1 MSEETEMP
9 AEKPQSM
16 KINAKKFN
24 LAGSVVIDGEINNQL
39 GIGIHSQFDTAV
51 QSALKLNR
59 NHVQLIIDSYGG
71 STNILSKIISAMQI
85 HRPNPE
91 FKYVGFAAGACYSS
105 AFILLQHCDW
115 RVALNSSTFLC
126 HYGNVHL
133 INSSFSALLS
143 DRETFLDI
151 YSSMASYPFDAVI
164 RRSGQ
169 SFETLKRLA
178 DINIS
183 ISAKSALEYNFIDEI
198 IDCVPEKSTK
208 VDLVLGFK

>member
-1 MSEETEMP
+1 MNEETEMP
-9 AEKPQSM
+9 AEKPQIT
-16 KINAKKFN
+16 KINVKKFN
-24 LAGSVVIDGEINNQL
+24 LGGSVVIDGEINNQL
-39 GIGIHSQFDTAV
+39 GIGIHSQFETAV
-51 QSALKLNR
+51 LSALKLNR

-71 STNILSKIISAMQI
+71 SVKILSKIISAMQI

-91 FKYVGFAAGACYSS
+91 FKYVGFAGGSCYSA
-105 AFILLQHCDW
+105 AFILMQHCDW

-126 HYGNVHL
+126 HYGNVH
-133 INSSFSALLS
+133 IVNSSFSALLS

-151 YSSMASYPFDAVI
+151 YSSMASYPFEAVV

-169 SFETLKRLA
+169 SIETLKKLA

-198 IDCVPEKSTK
+198 IDCVPTRSTK
-208 VDLVLGFK
+208 IDLILGF